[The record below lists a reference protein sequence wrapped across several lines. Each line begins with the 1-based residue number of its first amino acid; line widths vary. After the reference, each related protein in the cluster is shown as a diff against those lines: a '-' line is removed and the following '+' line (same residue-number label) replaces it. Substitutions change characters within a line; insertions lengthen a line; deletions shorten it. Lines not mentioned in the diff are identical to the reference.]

1 MIFSKINEIDFKT
14 LIKGIYKKGVKTN
27 YLSLPMSL
35 YQEDMTYYLHEDNL
49 FLLLPYKDV
58 KKLYF
63 YINNQSLLK
72 EQIQAIHQMDEK
84 IIVEVYYQETDTFY
98 MDFQNAYE
106 VIDRQRMKL
115 SLNDHLENESFVL
128 ESLSMSYAK
137 EGFENLCDTFD
148 PYFGYLPSYD
158 EWLQDLENKHIL
170 GYYNESLKGFIHYDL
185 KGKTAYLLHMIVL
198 QSFRKQGYGKTL
210 MNGWL
215 DHLKT
220 HTSVK
225 TIELWVTKSNHA
237 ARKLYESYGFKYDNL
252 HCKCFILGG
261 RND

>member
-1 MIFSKINEIDFKT
+1 MIFSNLNESEFKN

-35 YQEDMTYYLHEDNL
+35 YQDNMTYYLESDNL

-63 YINNQSLLK
+63 YINDLSLLK
-72 EQIQAIHQMDEK
+72 DQIQKIHDLNEK
-84 IIVEVYYQETDTFY
+84 IIVEVYYQNTDSFY
-98 MDFQNAYE
+98 QDFQIAYE
-106 VIDRQRMKL
+106 VIDRQRMKC
-115 SLNDHLENESFVL
+115 SLNDDVAKDLIALENLDRNDAE
-128 ESLSMSYAK
+128 
-137 EGFENLCDTFD
+137 EGFDALCDTFD

-170 GYYNESLKGFIHYDL
+170 GYYNESLKGFIHFDL

-210 MNGWL
+210 LNGWL
-215 DHLKT
+215 DHLKN